1 MATVFSRIIAG
12 ELPGVFVWRDQH
24 CVAFLSINP
33 IAEGH
38 VLVVPVDEIDH
49 WLDCPPELTE
59 HLFRVARAIGEAQQR
74 AFPCERIALI
84 IAGFE
89 VPHTH
94 VHVIPASSM
103 GDVSFAN
110 ARTTIGRDEL
120 DRAAD
125 RLRDALRAMGRAEV
139 AS

>member
-84 IAGFE
+84 IAGGLSAWMLNLSRRGA
-89 VPHTH
+89 H
-94 VHVIPASSM
+94 
-103 GDVSFAN
+103 
-110 ARTTIGRDEL
+110 
-120 DRAAD
+120 
-125 RLRDALRAMGRAEV
+125 
-139 AS
+139 